1 MFTYYILYS
10 IQIYLV
16 LYVLYSLFVSCLITT
31 VLINY
36 QNSYHL
42 AGCVFSSVVL
52 LFLQSS

>member
-10 IQIYLV
+10 IQVCLV

-36 QNSYHL
+36 QNNYHL

>member
-10 IQIYLV
+10 IQVCLV

-36 QNSYHL
+36 QISYHL